1 MVGVLLRTGGERSM
15 AGLRACNTACAT
27 PLKQGGSATE
37 LSATDAWHGAAVD
50 DEAYVRLI
58 RTVARS
64 SFTQKARNLDST
76 KGVSIQKE
84 PAGSCKFLKMV
95 KTASCRVD
103 GYNKPG
109 SD

>member
-1 MVGVLLRTGGERSM
+1 M
-15 AGLRACNTACAT
+15 
-27 PLKQGGSATE
+27 
-37 LSATDAWHGAAVD
+37 
-50 DEAYVRLI
+50 
-58 RTVARS
+58 S

-103 GYNKPG
+103 GYNNQALIK
-109 SD
+109 STNCRSLSALNQTSQ

>member
-1 MVGVLLRTGGERSM
+1 M

-64 SFTQKARNLDST
+64 SFTQKARNLEP
-76 KGVSIQKE
+76 KGSVFRRSQT
-84 PAGSCKFLKMV
+84 GSCKFLKMV

-103 GYNKPG
+103 GYNNQALIK
-109 SD
+109 STNCRSLSALN

>member
-1 MVGVLLRTGGERSM
+1 M
-15 AGLRACNTACAT
+15 CNSTET
-27 PLKQGGSATE
+27 GGSATE
-37 LSATDAWHGAAVD
+37 LSATDAWHGAAVG

-103 GYNKPG
+103 GY
-109 SD
+109 

>member
-64 SFTQKARNLDST
+64 SFRQISP
-76 KGVSIQKE
+76 IQNDICRWKR
-84 PAGSCKFLKMV
+84 SV
-95 KTASCRVD
+95 TA
-103 GYNKPG
+103 
-109 SD
+109 